1 MNAQKYQVIET
12 TFDKSGAVVTSQPVG
27 RVYDDKVKAES
38 FAARCSFST
47 DAPRRYQAIS
57 VK

>member
-12 TFDKSGAVVTSQPVG
+12 TLAKSGAVVTSQPVG
-27 RVYDDKVKAES
+27 RIYDDKVKAES

-47 DAPRRYQAIS
+47 DAPRRYQVLAI
-57 VK
+57 K